1 MKRITDGELLEL
13 GLGSKIRIIWHNSP
27 YHDKNEEYYGVVF
40 GKKIGWEDGAVDDLR
55 TIAECMYN
63 DCCMV
68 YLLTE

>member
-1 MKRITDGELLEL
+1 MRRITDGELLEL
-13 GLGSKIRIIWHNSP
+13 GLGSKIRIIWHNSLH
-27 YHDKNEEYYGVVF
+27 HDKNEEYYGVVF

-63 DCCMV
+63 DWCMV